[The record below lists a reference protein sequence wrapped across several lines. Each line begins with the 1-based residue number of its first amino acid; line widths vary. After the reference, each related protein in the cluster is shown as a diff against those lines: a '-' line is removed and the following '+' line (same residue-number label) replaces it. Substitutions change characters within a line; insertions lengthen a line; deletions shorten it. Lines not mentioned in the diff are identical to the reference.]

1 MYNTQL
7 ANSDN
12 KPKTTWNT
20 IKTITNKKNVNN
32 ILMMQIDGKITTH
45 YQTIAEKCNHYYV
58 SVTDNIDNN
67 KSTTDNSNKINP
79 LNYLYSVFKQS
90 FTNIMVKNTTTYE
103 IEKIITKLK
112 SKKSCEYDEIT
123 ARILKINSP
132 FIVSP
137 LTCICNRMLTTGTF
151 PGRLKFLEIKPMY
164 QKGDKTLIANY
175 RPISLLPVFSKIFEK
190 FIYKRLYYHLT
201 SNDIL
206 VKELF
211 GFSCNNSTE
220 TATHTLINNILSSLN
235 DKILVGGLFF
245 DLKKAFDCVNYDIL
259 LLKMKFYGIVG
270 VAHKLMESY
279 LRNRYQSDYK
289 CLP

>member
-1 MYNTQL
+1 
-7 ANSDN
+7 
-12 KPKTTWNT
+12 
-20 IKTITNKKNVNN
+20 
-32 ILMMQIDGKITTH
+32 
-45 YQTIAEKCNHYYV
+45 
-58 SVTDNIDNN
+58 
-67 KSTTDNSNKINP
+67 
-79 LNYLYSVFKQS
+79 
-90 FTNIMVKNTTTYE
+90 
-103 IEKIITKLK
+103 
-112 SKKSCEYDEIT
+112 
-123 ARILKINSP
+123 
-132 FIVSP
+132 
-137 LTCICNRMLTTGTF
+137 
-151 PGRLKFLEIKPMY
+151 MY